1 MKKISIIF
9 SFIIMLGFV
18 ACEYTDIIED
28 DGSGSVPESV
38 SFSADIEPIF
48 TTQSCTNCHPSM
60 KKPDLSAGNAYE
72 SIMDLGL
79 VNTSNPAESE
89 LYTKPSPDGSHG
101 AKYTSAQAKLVLA
114 WIEQGAKN
122 N

>member
-1 MKKISIIF
+1 MKKLSVIF

-18 ACEYTDIIED
+18 ACEYTDIVED
-28 DGSGSVPESV
+28 DGSGNVPENV

-60 KKPDLSAGNAYE
+60 KKPDLTAGSAYE
-72 SIMDLGL
+72 SIMSMGL
-79 VNTSNPAESE
+79 VNTANPAESGI
-89 LYTKPSPDGSHG
+89 YTKPAPDNSHG
-101 AKYTSAQAKLVLA
+101 ANYTSAQAKLILA